1 LFSKNFSLMKR
12 KLTLLLIMISA
23 VVAIQAQD
31 AKFSVH
37 VNADTIKMG
46 TVLELT
52 FSIENID
59 GQFSPPLFEGFEL
72 VAGPSQST
80 MMSIINGR
88 MTRSSTYLYYL
99 KPTATGLFKI
109 GEATIKDIKGTYNTS
124 PVQIVVLTN
133 DDFFENN
140 PKPSNKAPLQDST
153 KKRPVYK
160 I

>member
-1 LFSKNFSLMKR
+1 MKR
-12 KLTLLLIMISA
+12 KLTLFVIMISA
-23 VVAIQAQD
+23 VFATQAQD

-46 TVLELT
+46 SVLELT

-59 GQFSPPLFEGFEL
+59 GQFLPPPFDGFEL
-72 VAGPSQST
+72 IAGPSQST

-99 KPTATGLFKI
+99 KPLEAGSFMI
-109 GEATIKDIKGTYNTS
+109 GEASVKDKKTTYTTS
-124 PVQIVVLTN
+124 PVQITVLPSE
-133 DDFFENN
+133 DFFENN
-140 PKPSNKAPLQDST
+140 PKPIKRDPGVQDSI